1 MTAASAPLRDVR
13 FGPRDVTMTRA
24 ANGVIYIRPVH
35 PLGEYP
41 PRLTDRL
48 DYWAQKTPDRV
59 FMGQRDGSGN
69 WRTLTY
75 AQFRSAARNAAQALL
90 NRNLS
95 PERPIAILSGNDLE
109 HAVLGFAAY
118 YAGIPYAPI
127 STAYSLV
134 SSDFGKLR
142 YIFDLLTP
150 GMVFVSEAAAFR
162 PALKAVKPPDA
173 ELVISGDPE
182 ELQAT
187 AYSSI
192 AATEATIDVD
202 RAHDLVTPDTVA
214 KILFTSGS
222 TGTPKGVENTHRML
236 TSNQEIIRSVLAW
249 VEDEPPVIC
258 DWLPWNHTFGGN
270 HDVGFVLYNGGSF
283 YIDEGRPTPAGMAA
297 SVRNIQDVGPNVYL
311 NVPKGFEALI
321 PFLQERR
328 DFRERF
334 FSRVKMLYYAGAG
347 LLQPVWDEL
356 NRLAVETCG
365 ERILVFTGLGSTE
378 SGPAALFP
386 GKDLRRAGEV
396 GLPAPGVELKLVPV
410 GDKLEARLRSSSIT
424 PGYWRQPDLT
434 RLAFDDEGFY
444 RLGDALSFVDPQDV
458 MRGFMFDGRIVEDF
472 KLSTGTFVSAGPMR
486 GKFLSHCA
494 PYAHDAVIAGH
505 DRDFVTILVF
515 PAMDACRELA
525 KLPATATAAEI
536 VANPAVHAK
545 FQTLLNELAAEATG
559 SSNRIARAILMSD
572 PPAIDAHEVTD
583 KGSIN
588 QSAVLKN
595 RGALVM
601 DLYSPRP
608 SARVISIQP
617 SIQTATQKGA

>member
-1 MTAASAPLRDVR
+1 MTTTQRDVR
-13 FGPRDVTMTRA
+13 FGPREVTMSRDEHGA
-24 ANGVIYIRPVH
+24 IYVRPVH
-35 PLGEYP
+35 PLGKYP
-41 PRLTDRL
+41 ARLTDKL
-48 DYWAQKTPDRV
+48 DYWAQNTPDRV
-59 FMGQRDGSGN
+59 FMGQRDNSGN
-69 WRTLTY
+69 WHTLTY
-75 AQFRSAARNAAQALL
+75 AQFRSAARNVAQSLL
-90 NRNLS
+90 HRNLS
-95 PERPIAILSGNDLE
+95 SERPIAILSGNDLE

-150 GMVFVSEAAAFR
+150 GLIFVNEAAPFHK
-162 PALKAVKPPDA
+162 ALETVKPPDA
-173 ELVISGDPE
+173 ELVTSFSA
-182 ELQAT
+182 LAAAT
-187 AYSSI
+187 AT
-192 AATEATIDVD
+192 AEVD

-222 TGTPKGVENTHRML
+222 TGTPKGVENTQRML
-236 TSNQEIIRSVLAW
+236 TSNQEIVRSVLAW
-249 VEDEPPVIC
+249 VDDEPPVIC

-297 SVRNIQDVGPNVYL
+297 SVRNLHDVCPNVYL

-321 PFLQERR
+321 PFLRERR

-334 FSRVKMLYYAGAG
+334 FSRLKMFYYAGAG

-356 NRLAVETCG
+356 DQLAIETCG
-365 ERILVFTGLGSTE
+365 ERIMMFTGLGSTE
-378 SGPAALFP
+378 TGPAALFP

-410 GDKLEARLRSSSIT
+410 GDKLEARLRSPSVT

-444 RLGDALSFVDPQDV
+444 RIGDALRFVDPQDI
-458 MRGFMFDGRIVEDF
+458 MRGFIFDGRMVEDF

-505 DRDFVTILVF
+505 DRDFVTALVF
-515 PAMDACRELA
+515 PALDACRELA
-525 KLPATATAAEI
+525 ELPATASAAET
-536 VANPAVHAK
+536 VAHPAVHAK
-545 FQTLLNELAAEATG
+545 FQALLNELAADATG
-559 SSNRIARAILMSD
+559 SSNRIARAILMPE

-588 QSAVLKN
+588 QGAVLKN
-595 RGALVM
+595 RAVLVV

-608 SARVISIQP
+608 SARVISIQ
-617 SIQTATQKGA
+617 KGA

>member
-1 MTAASAPLRDVR
+1 MTTTQRDVR
-13 FGPRDVTMTRA
+13 FGPRDVTMTRDA
-24 ANGVIYIRPVH
+24 QGVIYVRPVH
-35 PLGEYP
+35 PLGKYP
-41 PRLTDRL
+41 AKLTEKL
-48 DYWAQKTPDRV
+48 DYWAHKAPDRV
-59 FMGQRDGSGN
+59 FMGQRDSAGD

-75 AQFRSAARNAAQALL
+75 TQFRSAARNVAQALL
-90 NRNLS
+90 HRNLS
-95 PERPIAILSGNDLE
+95 SERPIAILSGNDLE

-134 SSDFGKLR
+134 SSDYGKLR

-150 GMVFVSEAAAFR
+150 GLVFVSDAAPFQK
-162 PALKAVKPPDA
+162 ALDAVMPHDA
-173 ELVISGDPE
+173 ELVTS
-182 ELQAT
+182 
-187 AYSSI
+187 YSSL
-192 AATEATIDVD
+192 AATTAAADVD
-202 RAHDLVTPDTVA
+202 RAHELVTPDTVA

-236 TSNQEIIRSVLAW
+236 TSNQEIVRSVLEW
-249 VEDEPPVIC
+249 VDDEPPVIC

-283 YIDEGRPTPAGMAA
+283 YIDEGRPTSAGMAA
-297 SVRNIQDVGPNVYL
+297 SVRNLHDVRPNVYL

-321 PFLQERR
+321 PFLRERR

-334 FSRVKMLYYAGAG
+334 FSRVKMFYYAGAG

-356 NRLAVETCG
+356 DRLAIETCG
-365 ERILVFTGLGSTE
+365 ERIMMFTGLGSTE
-378 SGPAALFP
+378 TGPAALFP

-396 GLPAPGVELKLVPV
+396 GLPARGVELKLVPV
-410 GDKLEARLRSSSIT
+410 GDKLEARLRSPSIT
-424 PGYWRQPDLT
+424 PGYWRQSDLT

-444 RLGDALSFVDPQDV
+444 RIGDALRFVDPQDI
-458 MRGFMFDGRIVEDF
+458 MRGFIFDGRIVEDF
-472 KLSTGTFVSAGPMR
+472 KLSTGTWVSAGPLR

-505 DRDFVTILVF
+505 DRDFVTVLVF
-515 PAMDACRELA
+515 PALDACRELA
-525 KLPATATAAEI
+525 NLPATASAAETI
-536 VANPAVHAK
+536 ANPAVHAK
-545 FQTLLNELAAEATG
+545 FQALLNELAAEATG
-559 SSNRIARAILMSD
+559 SSNRIARAILMPE

-588 QSAVLKN
+588 QGAVLKN
-595 RGALVM
+595 RAALVL

-608 SARVISIQP
+608 SARVISIQTG
-617 SIQTATQKGA
+617 IQKGV

>member
-1 MTAASAPLRDVR
+1 MTTTQRDVR
-13 FGPRDVTMTRA
+13 FGPRDVTMTRDEH
-24 ANGVIYIRPVH
+24 GVIYVRPVH
-35 PLGEYP
+35 PLGHYP
-41 PRLTDRL
+41 AKLTEKL
-48 DYWAQKTPDRV
+48 DHWAQNAPDRV
-59 FMGQRDGSGN
+59 FMGQRDAAGN

-75 AQFRSAARNAAQALL
+75 AQFRSAARNVAQALL
-90 NRNLS
+90 HRNLS
-95 PERPIAILSGNDLE
+95 AERPIAILSGNDLE

-150 GMVFVSEAAAFR
+150 GLVFVNDAAPFR
-162 PALKAVKPPDA
+162 KALEAVKPSDA
-173 ELVISGDPE
+173 EIVTSFSTLAA
-182 ELQAT
+182 AT
-187 AYSSI
+187 AT
-192 AATEATIDVD
+192 AEVD

-222 TGTPKGVENTHRML
+222 TGTPKGVENTQRML
-236 TSNQEIIRSVLAW
+236 ASNQEIVRSVLGW
-249 VEDEPPVIC
+249 VDDEPPVIC

-297 SVRNIQDVGPNVYL
+297 SVRNLHDVGPNVYL

-321 PFLQERR
+321 PFLRERR

-334 FSRVKMLYYAGAG
+334 FSRLKMFYYAGAG

-356 NRLAVETCG
+356 DRLAIETCG
-365 ERILVFTGLGSTE
+365 ERIMMFTGLGSTE
-378 SGPAALFP
+378 TGPAALFP

-410 GDKLEARLRSSSIT
+410 GDKLEARLRSPSVT

-444 RLGDALSFVDPQDV
+444 RIGDALRFVDPQDV
-458 MRGFMFDGRIVEDF
+458 MRGFIFDGRIVEDF
-472 KLSTGTFVSAGPMR
+472 KLSTGTWVSAGPLR
-486 GKFLSHCA
+486 GRFLSHCA

-505 DRDFVTILVF
+505 DRDFVTVLVF
-515 PAMDACRELA
+515 PALDACRELA
-525 KLPATATAAEI
+525 KLPATASAAEI
-536 VANPAVHAK
+536 VANSAVHGK
-545 FQTLLNELAAEATG
+545 FQALLNELAAEATG
-559 SSNRIARAILMSD
+559 SSNRIARAILMPE

-588 QSAVLKN
+588 QGAVLKN
-595 RGALVM
+595 RAALVL

-608 SARVISIQP
+608 SARVISIQTG
-617 SIQTATQKGA
+617 IQKGV

>member
-1 MTAASAPLRDVR
+1 MTTTTPQRDVR
-13 FGPRDVTMTRA
+13 FGPRDVTMTRDEH
-24 ANGVIYIRPVH
+24 GVIYVRPAH
-35 PLGEYP
+35 PLGKYP
-41 PRLTDRL
+41 AKLTEKL
-48 DYWAQKTPDRV
+48 DHWAEKAPDRV
-59 FMGQRDGSGN
+59 FMGQRETHGDTTGN

-75 AQFRSAARNAAQALL
+75 AQFRSAARNVAQALL
-90 NRNLS
+90 RRNLS
-95 PERPIAILSGNDLE
+95 SERPIAILSGNDLE

-118 YAGIPYAPI
+118 YTGIPYAPI

-142 YIFDLLTP
+142 HIFDLLTP
-150 GMVFVSEAAAFR
+150 GLVFVNGAAPFQKALEAVMPR
-162 PALKAVKPPDA
+162 DA
-173 ELVISGDPE
+173 ELVTSYSTLAE
-182 ELQAT
+182 TTAT
-187 AYSSI
+187 
-192 AATEATIDVD
+192 TDVD

-222 TGTPKGVENTHRML
+222 TGTPKGVENTQRML
-236 TSNQEIIRSVLAW
+236 SSNQEIVRSVLHW
-249 VEDEPPVIC
+249 VDDEPPVIC

-270 HDVGFVLYNGGSF
+270 HDVGFVVYNGGSF

-297 SVRNIQDVGPNVYL
+297 SVRNLHDVGPNVYL

-321 PFLQERR
+321 PFLRDRR

-334 FSRVKMLYYAGAG
+334 FSRVKMFYYAGAG
-347 LLQPVWDEL
+347 LLQPVWDDL
-356 NRLAVETCG
+356 DQLAVETCG
-365 ERILVFTGLGSTE
+365 ERIIMFTGLGSTE
-378 SGPAALFP
+378 TGPAALFP

-410 GDKLEARLRSSSIT
+410 GNKLEARLRSPSIT

-444 RLGDALSFVDPQDV
+444 RIGDALRFVDPQDV
-458 MRGFMFDGRIVEDF
+458 MRGFMFDGRMVEDF
-472 KLSTGTFVSAGPMR
+472 KLSTGTFVSTGPLR

-505 DRDFVTILVF
+505 DRDFVTVLVF
-515 PAMDACRELA
+515 PALDACRELA
-525 KLPATATAAEI
+525 RLPATASAADTI
-536 VANPAVHAK
+536 ANPAVHAK
-545 FQTLLNELAAEATG
+545 FQVLLNELAAEATG
-559 SSNRIARAILMSD
+559 SSNRIARAILMAE

-588 QSAVLKN
+588 QGAVLKN
-595 RGALVM
+595 RAALVL

-608 SARVISIQP
+608 SARVISIQ
-617 SIQTATQKGA
+617 KGAS

>member
-1 MTAASAPLRDVR
+1 MTSPASVSQRDVR
-13 FGPRDVTMTRA
+13 FGPRDVVMTRDEH
-24 ANGVIYIRPVH
+24 GVIFVRPLD
-35 PLGEYP
+35 PLGSYP
-41 PRLTDRL
+41 ARLTDKL
-48 DYWAQKTPDRV
+48 DYWAQKAPERV

-75 AQFRSAARNAAQALL
+75 AQFRSAARNVAQALL
-90 NRNLS
+90 HRNLS
-95 PERPIAILSGNDLE
+95 SERPIAILSGNDLE

-150 GMVFVSEAAAFR
+150 GLVFINDAAPFR
-162 PALKAVKPPDA
+162 KALDAVMPHDA
-173 ELVISGDPE
+173 ELVVNGACGAFE
-182 ELQAT
+182 
-187 AYSSI
+187 
-192 AATEATIDVD
+192 AAQFSVLAAMEATPEVD

-222 TGTPKGVENTHRML
+222 TGTPKGVENTQRML
-236 TSNQEIIRSVLAW
+236 TSNQEIIRSVLGW
-249 VEDEPPVIC
+249 VDDEPPVIC

-297 SVRNIQDVGPNVYL
+297 SVRNLHDVRPNVYL

-321 PFLQERR
+321 PFLRESR

-334 FSRVKMLYYAGAG
+334 FSRLKMFYYAGAG

-356 NRLAVETCG
+356 DRLAIETCG
-365 ERILVFTGLGSTE
+365 ERIMMFTGLGSTE
-378 SGPAALFP
+378 TGPAALFP

-396 GLPAPGVELKLVPV
+396 GLPAPGVELKLVPT
-410 GDKLEARLRSSSIT
+410 GDKLEARLRSPSVT

-444 RLGDALSFVDPQDV
+444 RIGDALRFVDPNDI
-458 MRGFMFDGRIVEDF
+458 MRGFIFDGRIVEDF

-505 DRDFVTILVF
+505 DRDFVTVLVF
-515 PAMDACRELA
+515 PALDSCRELA
-525 KLPATATAAEI
+525 KLPATASAAEI
-536 VANPAVHAK
+536 VANLAVRTK
-545 FQTLLNELAAEATG
+545 FQALLNELAAESTG
-559 SSNRIARAILMSD
+559 SSNRIARAILMPE

-588 QSAVLKN
+588 QGAVLKN
-595 RGALVM
+595 RAALVL

-608 SARVISIQP
+608 SARVISIQ
-617 SIQTATQKGA
+617 KGV

>member
-1 MTAASAPLRDVR
+1 MTSPSSISQRDVR
-13 FGPRDVTMTRA
+13 FGPRDVVMTSDMTRDEH
-24 ANGVIYIRPVH
+24 GVIYVRPVH
-35 PLGEYP
+35 PLGKYP
-41 PRLTDRL
+41 ARLTDKL
-48 DYWAQKTPDRV
+48 DYWAQTTPDRV
-59 FMGQRDGSGN
+59 FMGQRETRGNTTGN

-75 AQFRSAARNAAQALL
+75 AQFRSAARNVAQALL
-90 NRNLS
+90 HRNLS
-95 PERPIAILSGNDLE
+95 SERPIAILSGNDLE

-150 GMVFVSEAAAFR
+150 GLVFVNDAAPFR
-162 PALKAVKPPDA
+162 KALDAVMPRDA
-173 ELVISGDPE
+173 ELVTSFSTLAE
-182 ELQAT
+182 TTAT
-187 AYSSI
+187 A
-192 AATEATIDVD
+192 EVD

-222 TGTPKGVENTHRML
+222 TGTPKGVENTQRML
-236 TSNQEIIRSVLAW
+236 TSNQEIVRSVLNW
-249 VEDEPPVIC
+249 VDDEPPVIC

-270 HDVGFVLYNGGSF
+270 HDVGFVMYNGGSF

-297 SVRNIQDVGPNVYL
+297 SVRNLHDVGPNVYL

-321 PFLQERR
+321 PFLRERR

-334 FSRVKMLYYAGAG
+334 FSRVKMFYYAGAG

-356 NRLAVETCG
+356 DRLAVETCG
-365 ERILVFTGLGSTE
+365 ERIMMFTGLGSTE
-378 SGPAALFP
+378 TGPAALFP

-396 GLPAPGVELKLVPV
+396 GLPAPGVELKLVSV
-410 GDKLEARLRSSSIT
+410 GDKLEARLRSPSVT

-444 RLGDALSFVDPQDV
+444 RIGDALRFVDPQDI
-458 MRGFMFDGRIVEDF
+458 MRGFIFDGRMVEDF

-505 DRDFVTILVF
+505 DRDFVTVLVF
-515 PAMDACRELA
+515 PALDACRELS
-525 KLPATATAAEI
+525 KLPATASAAEI
-536 VANPAVHAK
+536 VASPVVRVK
-545 FQTLLNELAAEATG
+545 FQALLNELAAEATG
-559 SSNRIARAILMSD
+559 SSNRIARAILMPE

-588 QSAVLKN
+588 QGAVLKN
-595 RGALVM
+595 RGALVL

-608 SARVISIQP
+608 SARVISIQT
-617 SIQTATQKGA
+617 SIQKGI

>member
-1 MTAASAPLRDVR
+1 MTVTQRDVR
-13 FGPRDVTMTRA
+13 FGPRDVKMTRDEHGA
-24 ANGVIYIRPVH
+24 IYVRPVH
-35 PLGEYP
+35 PLGPYP
-41 PRLTDRL
+41 ARLTDKL

-59 FMGQRDGSGN
+59 FMGQRETHGNTPGN

-75 AQFRSAARNAAQALL
+75 AQFRSAARDVAQSLL
-90 NRNLS
+90 HRNLS
-95 PERPIAILSGNDLE
+95 AERPIAILSGNDLE

-150 GMVFVSEAAAFR
+150 GLIFVNDAAPFR
-162 PALKAVKPPDA
+162 KALEAVKPNDA
-173 ELVISGDPE
+173 EIVTSFSTLA
-182 ELQAT
+182 AT
-187 AYSSI
+187 A
-192 AATEATIDVD
+192 ATVEVD
-202 RAHDLVTPDTVA
+202 RAHELVTPDTVA

-236 TSNQEIIRSVLAW
+236 TSNQEIVRSVLQW
-249 VEDEPPVIC
+249 VDEEPPVIC

-283 YIDEGRPTPAGMAA
+283 YIDEGRPTPTGMAA
-297 SVRNIQDVGPNVYL
+297 SVRNLHDVRPNVYL

-321 PFLQERR
+321 PFLRESR

-334 FSRVKMLYYAGAG
+334 FSRLKMFYYAGAG

-356 NRLAVETCG
+356 DRVAIETCG
-365 ERILVFTGLGSTE
+365 ERIMMFTGLGSTE
-378 SGPAALFP
+378 TGPAALFP

-410 GDKLEARLRSSSIT
+410 GDKLEARLRSPSVT

-444 RLGDALSFVDPQDV
+444 RIGDALRFVDPQDI
-458 MRGFMFDGRIVEDF
+458 MRGFIFDGRIVEDF

-505 DRDFVTILVF
+505 DRDFVTVLVF
-515 PAMDACRELA
+515 PALDACRELA
-525 KLPATATAAEI
+525 ELPATASAAEI
-536 VANPAVHAK
+536 VANPAVHGK
-545 FQTLLNELAAEATG
+545 FQALLNELAAQATG
-559 SSNRIARAILMSD
+559 SSSRIARAILMPE

-583 KGSIN
+583 KGTIN
-588 QSAVLKN
+588 QGAVLKN
-595 RGALVM
+595 RAPLVL

-608 SARVISIQP
+608 SARVISM
-617 SIQTATQKGA
+617 QTSVQKGIQ